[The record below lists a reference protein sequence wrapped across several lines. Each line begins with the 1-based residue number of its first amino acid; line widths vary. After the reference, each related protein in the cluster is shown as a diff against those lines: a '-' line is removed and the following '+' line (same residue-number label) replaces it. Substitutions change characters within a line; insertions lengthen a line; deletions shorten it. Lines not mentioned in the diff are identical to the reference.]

1 MPVKTKRPFALGMI
15 LLAIAAL
22 AALIVAIVLLI
33 RGVSSLAMP
42 HMTAPEQIRAVLL
55 DDAWAGYF
63 DESHTR
69 EEQEAF
75 LTSTLDEAAA
85 QGANTVLVAGSVP
98 GGGVL
103 ARKLESAETAPGVS
117 ESDKFLSSFDP
128 IRLLMQ
134 QASKRDM
141 LVALYQPEGVSMK
154 DWMTETADRYGLT
167 FYTPSGEGVD
177 ARYTAG
183 EQLELVLAQKSPA
196 LAAAVCQLQP
206 GTGVV
211 LGSLSG
217 LVNGEESA
225 ISTLQYLS
233 GDGLPDIAQQPFSQT
248 LAIVSPDPASKVYT
262 DTIFLMGTSDPSQPL
277 TVNGQEVERYGSYG
291 MWGLEVSLAEGD
303 NVFTAQQGDTTA
315 PITLTKPAPSTGSG
329 SSGGG
334 QIVSDGSV
342 AAQPGQLLR
351 VTSTLAS
358 ALSDY
363 QDTSTIAMTAYEGAV
378 AQVVDSVSFVNGS
391 KRTYAYQL
399 PDGNYIK
406 ASDCELL
413 EEGTAQAAFTG
424 LSASEENG
432 IEYLTFAG
440 SGTPYYSHNW
450 EGNEFTLHFYSA
462 SFSGEFPQ
470 SFGFVGTSVTVE
482 PEENGFALHITF
494 QDSDPLWGYFVD
506 YTPEG
511 GTRIALKHQPAI
523 RTVSTA
529 SLPLD
534 GVTVLLDP
542 GHGGDDMGAP
552 GSPVEDFPQESELN
566 LSAALAAK
574 YRLEQLGA
582 TVTMT
587 RDTDVFYTLAERM
600 EMLNSQKPD
609 FFIAIHHNS
618 AALNSDLNQ
627 VGGTEAYWFYTEGKP
642 LATALSANVSLTTE
656 RNDRG
661 PKYSAFYVTRSNVCP
676 AVLLELGFVS
686 NPAEYES
693 CATLQGLWA
702 EGGAI
707 AQAVLDSMPD

>member
-22 AALIVAIVLLI
+22 AALIFAIVLLI
-33 RGVSSLAMP
+33 RGVSGLAMP

-75 LTSTLDEAAA
+75 LTSTLDEVTA

-103 ARKLESAETAPGVS
+103 ARKLETAEAAPMVS
-117 ESDKFLSSFDP
+117 ESDGLFSSFDP
-128 IRLLMQ
+128 IRILMQ
-134 QASKRDM
+134 QAAKRNM
-141 LVALYQPEGVSMK
+141 LVALYQPEGVSLK
-154 DWMTETADRYGLT
+154 DWMTEAADRYGLT
-167 FYTPSGEGVD
+167 LYTLSGESVN
-177 ARYTAG
+177 ARYTAAD
-183 EQLELVLAQKSPA
+183 QPELVLAQESPA

-211 LGSLSG
+211 LGSLAG

-225 ISTLQYLS
+225 AVTLQYLS
-233 GDGLPDIAQQPFSQT
+233 GDGLPDIAQQQFSQT

-277 TVNGQEVERYGSYG
+277 TVNGQEVQRYGSYG

-303 NVFTAQQGDTTA
+303 NVFTAQQGEATA
-315 PITLTKPAPSTGSG
+315 SITLTKPAPSTGSG
-329 SSGGG
+329 GSGSS

-363 QDTSTIAMTAYEGAV
+363 QNTSAIAMTVYEGAV
-378 AQVVDSVSFVNGS
+378 AEVVDSVSFVSGT

-413 EEGTAQAAFTG
+413 GEGTAQAAFTG
-424 LSASEENG
+424 LSAGEENG
-432 IEYLTFAG
+432 IESLTFAG
-440 SGTPYYSHNW
+440 SGTPYYSHTW

-462 SFSGEFPQ
+462 SFSGQAPQ
-470 SFGFVGTSVTVE
+470 DIGFEGASVTVE

-511 GTRIALKHQPAI
+511 GTRIALKHQPTRSRDPA
-523 RTVSTA
+523 
-529 SLPLD
+529 LPLA

-618 AALNSDLNQ
+618 AAMNADLNQ
-627 VGGTEAYWFYTEGKP
+627 VGGTEAYWFYTEGKS
-642 LATALSANVSLTTE
+642 LATALSANVSLTTS

-661 PKYSAFYVTRSNVCP
+661 PKYSAFYVTRSNICP

-693 CATLQGLWA
+693 CATLEGLWA

-707 AQAVLDSMPD
+707 AQAVLDSIPN

>member
-1 MPVKTKRPFALGMI
+1 MPVKTRRPFALGMI
-15 LLAIAAL
+15 VLAAAAL
-22 AALIVAIVLLI
+22 AALIFAIVLLI
-33 RGVSSLAMP
+33 RGVAGLAMP
-42 HMTAPEQIRAVLL
+42 HMQTPDQIRAVLL
-55 DDAWAGYF
+55 DDAWAAYF

-69 EEQEAF
+69 QEQEAF
-75 LTSTLDEAAA
+75 LSSTLDEAAA
-85 QGANTVLVAGSVP
+85 QGANTVLLTGQTP

-103 ARKLESAETAPGVS
+103 ARKLDSAEPSPMVS
-117 ESDKFLSSFDP
+117 ESDSLFSSFDP
-128 IRLLMQ
+128 IRILMQ
-134 QASKRDM
+134 QASQRGM
-141 LVALYQPEGVSMK
+141 LVALYRPEELAAK

-167 FYTPSGEGVD
+167 LYEPSGEWVS
-177 ARYTAG
+177 ARYTAEG
-183 EQLELVLAQKSPA
+183 QPELTLAQQSPA
-196 LAAAVCQLQP
+196 LAAAICQLQP

-217 LVNGEESA
+217 LVNGTESA
-225 ISTLQYLS
+225 AVTLQYLS
-233 GDGLPDIAQQPFSQT
+233 GDGLPEIAQQQFSQT

-262 DTIFLMGTSDPSQPL
+262 DTIFLMGTSDPNQPL
-277 TVNGQEVERYGSYG
+277 TVNGQNVERYGSYG

-303 NVFTAQQGDTTA
+303 NVFTAQQGESSVS
-315 PITLTKPAPSTGSG
+315 ITLTKPAPTSGSG
-329 SSGGG
+329 GPGTPE
-334 QIVSDGSV
+334 IISDGSV

-351 VTSTLAS
+351 VTSALAS
-358 ALSDY
+358 ALPDY

-378 AQVVDSVSFVNGS
+378 AEVTDSVSFVSGS

-406 ASDCELL
+406 AADCELL

-424 LSASEENG
+424 LTASEENG
-432 IEYLTFAG
+432 IEYLTFTG
-440 SGTPYYSHNW
+440 SGTPYYTHIW

-462 SFSGEFPQ
+462 AFSGQVPQ
-470 SFGFVGTSVTVE
+470 DFGFEGASVTVE
-482 PEENGFALHITF
+482 PEENGFSLHFTF

-506 YTPEG
+506 YTAEG
-511 GTRIALKHQPAI
+511 GSRIALKHQPVRSSDPA
-523 RTVSTA
+523 
-529 SLPLD
+529 LPLA

-552 GSPVEDFPQESELN
+552 GSPVENFPQESELN

-618 AALNSDLNQ
+618 AAMNADLNQ

-642 LATALSANVSLTTE
+642 LATALSANVSLTTG

-661 PKYSAFYVTRSNVCP
+661 PKYSAFYVTRSNICP

-693 CATLQGLWA
+693 CATLEGLWA

-707 AQAVLDSMPD
+707 AQAVLDSTPD

>member
-1 MPVKTKRPFALGMI
+1 M
-15 LLAIAAL
+15 
-22 AALIVAIVLLI
+22 
-33 RGVSSLAMP
+33 
-42 HMTAPEQIRAVLL
+42 
-55 DDAWAGYF
+55 
-63 DESHTR
+63 
-69 EEQEAF
+69 
-75 LTSTLDEAAA
+75 
-85 QGANTVLVAGSVP
+85 
-98 GGGVL
+98 
-103 ARKLESAETAPGVS
+103 
-117 ESDKFLSSFDP
+117 
-128 IRLLMQ
+128 
-134 QASKRDM
+134 
-141 LVALYQPEGVSMK
+141 
-154 DWMTETADRYGLT
+154 
-167 FYTPSGEGVD
+167 
-177 ARYTAG
+177 
-183 EQLELVLAQKSPA
+183 
-196 LAAAVCQLQP
+196 
-206 GTGVV
+206 V

-225 ISTLQYLS
+225 AVTLQYLS
-233 GDGLPDIAQQPFSQT
+233 GDGLPDIAQQQFSQT

-291 MWGLEVSLAEGD
+291 MWGLEVSLTEGD
-303 NVFTAQQGDTTA
+303 NVFTAQQGETTA
-315 PITLTKPAPSTGSG
+315 SITLTKPAPSTGSG
-329 SSGGG
+329 SSGGS

-378 AQVVDSVSFVNGS
+378 AQVMDSVSFVNGTT
-391 KRTYAYQL
+391 RTYAYQL

-432 IEYLTFAG
+432 SEYLTFAG
-440 SGTPYYSHNW
+440 NGTPYYSHTW

-462 SFSGEFPQ
+462 TFSGEFPQ

-506 YTPEG
+506 YTQEG

-523 RTVSTA
+523 RAVSTA

-642 LATALSANVSLTTE
+642 LATALSANVSLATE

-661 PKYSAFYVTRSNVCP
+661 PKYSAFYVTRSNICP

-693 CATLQGLWA
+693 CATLEGLWA

>member
-1 MPVKTKRPFALGMI
+1 MPVKTKRPFAVGMI
-15 LLAIAAL
+15 LLAVAAL
-22 AALIVAIVLLI
+22 AVLIFAIVLLI
-33 RGVSSLAMP
+33 GGISGMAMP
-42 HMTAPEQIRAVLL
+42 HMTAPDQLRAVLL

-75 LTSTLDEAAA
+75 LASTLDEAAA

-103 ARKLESAETAPGVS
+103 ARGLETAEAAPMVS
-117 ESDKFLSSFDP
+117 ESDGLFSSFDP

-134 QASKRDM
+134 QAAKREM
-141 LVALYQPEGVSMK
+141 LVALYQPEGVSLK
-154 DWMTETADRYGLT
+154 DWMTEAADRYGLT
-167 FYTPSGEGVD
+167 LYTLSGEGVN
-177 ARYTAG
+177 ARYTAAD
-183 EQLELVLAQKSPA
+183 QPELVLAQESQA

-225 ISTLQYLS
+225 AVTLQYLS
-233 GDGLPDIAQQPFSQT
+233 GDGLPDIAQQQFSQT

-262 DTIFLMGTSDPSQPL
+262 DTIFLMGTSDPGQPL
-277 TVNGQEVERYGSYG
+277 TVNGQEVQRYGSYG

-303 NVFTAQQGDTTA
+303 NVFTAQQGETTA
-315 PITLTKPAPSTGSG
+315 SITLTKPAPSTGSG
-329 SSGGG
+329 SSGGS

-363 QDTSTIAMTAYEGAV
+363 QNTSAIAMTAYEGAV
-378 AQVVDSVSFVNGS
+378 AEVVDSVSFVSGTT
-391 KRTYAYQL
+391 RTYAYQL

-413 EEGTAQAAFTG
+413 EAETAPAAFTG
-424 LSASEENG
+424 LSAGEENG

-440 SGTPYYSHNW
+440 SGTPYYSHTW

-462 SFSGEFPQ
+462 SFTGQAPQ
-470 SFGFVGTSVTVE
+470 DIGFEGASVTME
-482 PEENGFALHITF
+482 PEETGFALHITF

-511 GTRIALKHQPAI
+511 GTRIALKHQPVRSSDPA
-523 RTVSTA
+523 
-529 SLPLD
+529 LPLA

-566 LSAALAAK
+566 LSAALAAR

-618 AALNSDLNQ
+618 AAMNTDLNQ
-627 VGGTEAYWFYTEGKP
+627 VGGTEAYWFYTEGKS
-642 LATALSANVSLTTE
+642 LATALSANVSLTTS

-661 PKYSAFYVTRSNVCP
+661 QKYSAFYVTRSNICP
-676 AVLLELGFVS
+676 AVLLELGFVC

-693 CATLQGLWA
+693 CATLEGLWA

-707 AQAVLDSMPD
+707 AQAVLDCVPG

>member
-1 MPVKTKRPFALGMI
+1 M
-15 LLAIAAL
+15 
-22 AALIVAIVLLI
+22 
-33 RGVSSLAMP
+33 
-42 HMTAPEQIRAVLL
+42 
-55 DDAWAGYF
+55 
-63 DESHTR
+63 
-69 EEQEAF
+69 
-75 LTSTLDEAAA
+75 
-85 QGANTVLVAGSVP
+85 
-98 GGGVL
+98 L
-103 ARKLESAETAPGVS
+103 ARKLDSAEPSPMVS
-117 ESDKFLSSFDP
+117 ESDSLFSSFDP
-128 IRLLMQ
+128 IRILMQ
-134 QASKRDM
+134 QASQRGM
-141 LVALYQPEGVSMK
+141 LVALYRPKELSAK

-167 FYTPSGEGVD
+167 LYEPSGEGIS
-177 ARYTAG
+177 ARYTAEG
-183 EQLELVLAQKSPA
+183 QPELTLAQQSPA
-196 LAAAVCQLQP
+196 LAAAICQLQP
-206 GTGVV
+206 GPGVV

-217 LVNGEESA
+217 LVNGTESA
-225 ISTLQYLS
+225 AVTLQYLS
-233 GDGLPDIAQQPFSQT
+233 GDGLPEIAQQQFPQTLAIVSPDPAVLGSLSGLVNGTESAAVTLQYLSGDGLPEIAQQQFPQT

-262 DTIFLMGTSDPSQPL
+262 DTIFLMGTSDPNQPL
-277 TVNGQEVERYGSYG
+277 TVNGQNVERYGSYG

-303 NVFTAQQGDTTA
+303 NVFTAQQGESSVS
-315 PITLTKPAPSTGSG
+315 ITLTKPAPTSGSG
-329 SSGGG
+329 GPGTPE
-334 QIVSDGSV
+334 IISDGSV

-351 VTSTLAS
+351 VTSALAS
-358 ALSDY
+358 ALPDY

-378 AQVVDSVSFVNGS
+378 AEVTDSVSFVSGS

-406 ASDCELL
+406 AADCELL

-424 LSASEENG
+424 LTASEENG
-432 IEYLTFAG
+432 IEYLTFTG
-440 SGTPYYSHNW
+440 SGTPYYTHIW

-462 SFSGEFPQ
+462 AFSGQVPQ
-470 SFGFVGTSVTVE
+470 DFGFEGASVTVE
-482 PEENGFALHITF
+482 PEENGFSLHFTF

-506 YTPEG
+506 YTAEG
-511 GTRIALKHQPAI
+511 GSRIALKHQPVRSSDPA
-523 RTVSTA
+523 
-529 SLPLD
+529 LPLA

-552 GSPVEDFPQESELN
+552 GSPVENFPQESELN

-618 AALNSDLNQ
+618 AAMNADLNQ

-642 LATALSANVSLTTE
+642 LATALSANVSLTTG

-661 PKYSAFYVTRSNVCP
+661 PKYSAFYVTRSNICP

-693 CATLQGLWA
+693 CATLEGLWS

-707 AQAVLDSMPD
+707 AQAVLDSIPD

>member
-1 MPVKTKRPFALGMI
+1 MHVKNRRPFTVGMI
-15 LLAIAAL
+15 ALTVAAL
-22 AALIVAIVLLI
+22 AVLVFAIVLLI
-33 RGVSSLAMP
+33 RGVAGLAMP
-42 HMTAPEQIRAVLL
+42 RLTTPEQIRAVLL
-55 DDAWAGYF
+55 DDVWAGYF
-63 DESHTR
+63 DEAHTR
-69 EEQEAF
+69 KEQETF
-75 LTSTLDEAAA
+75 LSSTLDEAAA
-85 QGANTVLVAGSVP
+85 QGANTVLVAGNVP

-103 ARKLESAETAPGVS
+103 ARGIKLAETAPQVS
-117 ESDKFLSSFDP
+117 ESDGIFSSFDP
-128 IRLLMQ
+128 IRELMKQAQ
-134 QASKRDM
+134 QRGM
-141 LVALYQPEGVSMK
+141 LVAFYRSENTALK
-154 DWMTETADRYGLT
+154 DWMLEAADHYGLAL
-167 FYTPSGEGVD
+167 YEPEGEGIA
-177 ARYTAG
+177 ARYTAEG
-183 EQLELVLAQKSPA
+183 QPELVIAQESQA

-217 LVNGEESA
+217 LVNGTESA
-225 ISTLQYLS
+225 AITLQYLS
-233 GDGLPDIAQQPFSQT
+233 GDGLPDIAQQAFAQT

-262 DTIFLMGTSDPSQPL
+262 DTTFLMGTSDPSQPL
-277 TVNGQEVERYGSYG
+277 TVNGQTVERYGSYG
-291 MWGLEVSLAEGD
+291 MWGLEVNLAEGD
-303 NVFTAQQGDTTA
+303 NVFTAQQGDSSVS
-315 PITLTKPAPSTGSG
+315 ITLTKPAAGSG
-329 SSGGG
+329 SGSTSTP
-334 QIVSDGSV
+334 QIVSDGSQ
-342 AAQPGQLLR
+342 AAAEGQLLR

-378 AQVVDSVSFVNGS
+378 AQVMDSVSFVSGS
-391 KRTYAYQL
+391 KSTYAYQL

-406 ASDCELL
+406 AADCELL
-413 EEGTAQAAFTG
+413 EPGIAQAAFTG

-432 IEYLTFAG
+432 IEYLTFEG
-440 SGTPYYSHNW
+440 SGTPYYSHTW

-462 SFSGEFPQ
+462 SFSGQMPEGI
-470 SFGFVGTSVTVE
+470 GFNGANVTVE
-482 PEENGFALHITF
+482 QEENGFSLHF
-494 QDSDPLWGYFVD
+494 FFHDEDPLWGYFVD

-511 GTRIALKHQPAI
+511 GTRIALKHQP
-523 RTVSTA
+523 TLSTDSA
-529 SLPLD
+529 LPLA

-552 GSPVEDFPQESELN
+552 GSPAEDFPQESELN

-618 AALNSDLNQ
+618 AAMNNDLNQ

-642 LATALSANVSLTTE
+642 LATALSANVSVATG

-661 PKYSAFYVTRSNVCP
+661 PKYSAFYVTRSNICP

-686 NPAEYES
+686 NPAEYEG
-693 CATLQGLWA
+693 CATLEGLWT

-707 AQAVLDSMPD
+707 AQAVLDSMPG

>member
-1 MPVKTKRPFALGMI
+1 MPVKTRRPFAVGMI
-15 LLAIAAL
+15 VLAVAAL
-22 AALIVAIVLLI
+22 AVLIFAIVLLI
-33 RGVSSLAMP
+33 RGVAGLAMP
-42 HMTAPEQIRAVLL
+42 RLKTPDQIRAVLL
-55 DDAWAGYF
+55 DDVWAGYF
-63 DESHTR
+63 DETHTR

-75 LTSTLDEAAA
+75 LASTLDEAAA
-85 QGANTVLVAGSVP
+85 QGANTVLVAGQVP

-103 ARKLESAETAPGVS
+103 ARGIKLADPAPQVS
-117 ESDKFLSSFDP
+117 ESDGLFSSFDP
-128 IRLLMQ
+128 IRVLMK
-134 QASKRDM
+134 QADQRGM
-141 LVALYQPEGVSMK
+141 LVAFYRPETDSLK
-154 DWMTETADRYGLT
+154 DWMTEAAEHYGLSL
-167 FYTPSGEGVD
+167 YEPGGEGID
-177 ARYTAG
+177 TRYTAEG
-183 EQLELVLAQKSPA
+183 QPELVLAQQSQA

-206 GTGVV
+206 DTGVV

-217 LVNGEESA
+217 LVNGTESA
-225 ISTLQYLS
+225 AVTLQYLS
-233 GDGLPDIAQQPFSQT
+233 GDGLPDIAQQPFAQT
-248 LAIVSPDPASKVYT
+248 LAIVSPDPANKVYT
-262 DTIFLMGTSDPSQPL
+262 DTVFLMGTSDPAQPL
-277 TVNGQEVERYGSYG
+277 TVNGQNVERYGSYG

-303 NVFTAQQGDTTA
+303 NLFTAQQGDNTVS
-315 PITLTKPAPSTGSG
+315 ITLTKPAASSG
-329 SSGGG
+329 SSGGSSP

-378 AQVVDSVSFVNGS
+378 AQVMDSVSFVNGT

-406 ASDCELL
+406 AADCELL
-413 EEGTAQAAFTG
+413 DSGTAQAAFTG

-440 SGTPYYSHNW
+440 SGTPYYSHTW

-462 SFSGEFPQ
+462 SFSGQLPQ
-470 SFGFVGTSVTVE
+470 GIGFSGANVTVE
-482 PEENGFALHITF
+482 QEENGFALHITF

-506 YTPEG
+506 YTQEG
-511 GTRIALKHQPAI
+511 CTRIALKHQPAPG
-523 RTVSTA
+523 TDST
-529 SLPLD
+529 LPLA

-552 GSPVEDFPQESELN
+552 GSPAEDFPQESELN

-618 AALNSDLNQ
+618 AAMNNDLNQ

-642 LATALSANVSLTTE
+642 LATALSADVSLTTG

-661 PKYSAFYVTRSNVCP
+661 SKYSAFYVTRSNICP

-693 CATLQGLWA
+693 CATLEGLWA

-707 AQAVLDSMPD
+707 AQAVLDSMPG